1 MNDNLHPLREAQD
14 DSLVRLLFQRVPG
27 VCGSAG
33 YIGQAVEAP
42 TGNAP
47 VPTDPPGQADESR
60 DSGSS
65 ENGGVKP

>member
-1 MNDNLHPLREAQD
+1 MSDGLHPLREAQD
-14 DSLVRLLFQRVPG
+14 DALVRLLFQRVCG
-27 VCGSAG
+27 VCGSSSD
-33 YIGQAVEAP
+33 IGQAVEAT

-65 ENGGVKP
+65 ESPIA